1 MGHYMASPF
10 LGTKFHYDNSFISKQ
25 IKLKNLSLAQ
35 IGELCL
41 EAGFDIPAH
50 KQHCNE
56 ISYILSG
63 RGIFE
68 INGIK
73 TPVSAGDII
82 ITPKVGTH
90 TIYAAENEELYFS
103 YTGFALSEGSDLF
116 SNEVLEFFQKREHIL
131 CRDNVSIYDYFTKC
145 MDEFYR
151 SGEIDLTIIESYML
165 QIILLTVRS
174 SQTTLQNIDY
184 RSISKNEGKL
194 VYLIR
199 KYVERNI
206 EKPITV
212 GGIAESLGY
221 SIYYISHLFKEKTNI
236 TLQDYIASKKIDRA
250 KELMKKGGF
259 TLTEISDRL
268 SFTSLQSFSRY
279 FKNKVG
285 ISPSQYVAKFE

>member
-41 EAGFDIPAH
+41 ESGFDIPSH
-50 KQHCNE
+50 NQYCNE

-63 RGIFE
+63 HGIFE

-73 TPVSAGDII
+73 NSVSAGDII
-82 ITPKVGTH
+82 ITPKVGTN
-90 TIYAAENEELYFS
+90 TIYAGENEE
-103 YTGFALSEGSDLF
+103 SDLF
-116 SNEVLEFFQKREHIL
+116 SNEVLEFFQKKEHIL
-131 CRDNVSIYDYFTKC
+131 CKDNVGIYDYFKKC

-151 SGEIDLTIIESYML
+151 SGEIDLTITESYML

-174 SQTTLQNIDY
+174 SKNTLQNIDY
-184 RSISKNEGKL
+184 RSISENEGKL

-259 TLTEISDRL
+259 SLTEISDRL
-268 SFTSLQSFSRY
+268 SFSSLQSFSRY

-285 ISPSQYVAKFE
+285 VSPSQYVAKFE